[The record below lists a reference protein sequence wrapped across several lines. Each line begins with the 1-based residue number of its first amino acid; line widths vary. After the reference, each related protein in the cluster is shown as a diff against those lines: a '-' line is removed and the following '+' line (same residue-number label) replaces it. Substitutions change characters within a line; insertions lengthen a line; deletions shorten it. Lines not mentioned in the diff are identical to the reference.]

1 MPKTS
6 TSFPKGKSGNENGRP
21 PKGYSIT
28 EMMKEMLTS
37 QPEIKKAIG
46 QSIAKKALQGD
57 VTALKLLWNYLDGMP
72 KQDGTLDLTTGGEK
86 ITGFVIN
93 FGNAETS
100 ELPSEAEN
108 PL

>member
-1 MPKTS
+1 MPGKGKP
-6 TSFPKGKSGNENGRP
+6 FPKGKSGNEKGRP

-72 KQDGTLDLTTGGEK
+72 KQDGTLDMTSGGEK
-86 ITGFVIN
+86 IANNVTVTFVKP
-93 FGNAETS
+93 E
-100 ELPSEAEN
+100 
-108 PL
+108 

>member
-6 TSFPKGKSGNENGRP
+6 TSYKKGVSGNKKGRP

-37 QPEIKKAIG
+37 QPDIKKAIG

-57 VTALKLLWNYLDGMP
+57 VTAIKTLWNYMDGMP
-72 KQDGTLDLTTGGEK
+72 LQKNALTGPDGEEDPT
-86 ITGFVIN
+86 ITIKVKY
-93 FGNAETS
+93 E
-100 ELPSEAEN
+100 
-108 PL
+108 